1 MEVSWPSGGALPRS
15 KSAVWSNGLIPGDN
29 VVGNNNVLETVKLG
43 YFSAAETLATDNQNG
58 VVVFGQ
64 SGHGRM

>member
-1 MEVSWPSGGALPRS
+1 M
-15 KSAVWSNGLIPGDN
+15 VWSNGLIPGDN

-64 SGHGRM
+64 SGHGRMRLNELLRRDRRPKNRR